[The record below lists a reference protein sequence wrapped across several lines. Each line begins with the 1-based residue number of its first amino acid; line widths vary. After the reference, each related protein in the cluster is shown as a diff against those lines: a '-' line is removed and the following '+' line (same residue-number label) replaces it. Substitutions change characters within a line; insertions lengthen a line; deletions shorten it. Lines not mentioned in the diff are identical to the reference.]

1 MAEYRGEGMRA
12 VVEAVELSPVAA
24 KDVCPLTGNEAIA
37 RGAWEAGGKV
47 AAAYPDTPSAE
58 ILETLGTLL
67 QLGSERVTNIV
78 ALGGLVALSG
88 ICDQKRIEQAVRA
101 DAPRGFLDLNM
112 DALKAGYAMQLQADA
127 GAAVGT

>member
-1 MAEYRGEGMRA
+1 MAEYRGERMRA

-24 KDVCPLTGNEAIA
+24 KDVRPLTGNEAIA
-37 RGAWEAGGKV
+37 RGAWEAGVKV
-47 AAAYPDTPSAE
+47 AAAYPDTPSTE

-112 DALKAGYAMQLQADA
+112 DA
-127 GAAVGT
+127 